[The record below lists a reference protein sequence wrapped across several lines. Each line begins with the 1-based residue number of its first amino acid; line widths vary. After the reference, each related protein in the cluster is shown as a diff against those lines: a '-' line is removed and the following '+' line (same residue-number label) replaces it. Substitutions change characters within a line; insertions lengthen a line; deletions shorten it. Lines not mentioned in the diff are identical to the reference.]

1 MKAEIGII
9 GGSGLYRTELIK
21 EAHKVE
27 IDTPFGK
34 PSDVITLGVIGGRE
48 IAFLPRHSAG
58 HRISPSEI
66 NSRAN
71 IFALKK
77 LGVNR
82 IISVSAVGSLKEEV
96 KPLDIVV
103 PDQLFDRTKIRP
115 ATFFS
120 NGIVAHVGFAD
131 PFCPELSKLLAET
144 TAKKKYKVHGKGTY
158 ICIEG
163 PQFST
168 RAESRVNRQLGFDIV
183 GMTALP
189 EAKLAREAE
198 ICYAMIATVTDYD
211 VWYEQDVNVE
221 IILENM
227 KKNEAAVKEILK
239 AAIPAIPKESKCH
252 CQSALAGAI
261 VTSEDKITRNHKVLL
276 EPLIRKYIK

>member
-9 GGSGLYRTELIK
+9 GGSGLYSTDIIK
-21 EAHKVE
+21 EKQKIE

-34 PSDVITLGVIGGRE
+34 PSDAVTLGVIGGRE
-48 IAFLPRHSAG
+48 IAFLPRHGTG

-66 NSRAN
+66 NARAN

-77 LGVNR
+77 LGVKR
-82 IISVSAVGSLKEEV
+82 IISISAVGSLKEEI
-96 KPLDIVV
+96 KPLNIVV
-103 PDQLFDRTKIRP
+103 PDQLFDRTKTRP
-115 ATFFS
+115 PTFFS
-120 NGIVAHVGFAD
+120 NGIVTHVGFAD
-131 PFCPELSKLLAET
+131 PFCPELSKLLIET
-144 TAKKKYKVHGKGTY
+144 ATKKKYKVHGKGTY
-158 ICIEG
+158 VCIEG

-198 ICYAMIATVTDYD
+198 ICYATIATVTDYD
-211 VWYEQDVNVE
+211 VWYERDVNVE

-227 KKNEAAVKEILK
+227 KKNEAAVQEILK
-239 AAIPAIPKESKCH
+239 NTIPAIPAEGKCG

-261 VTSEDKITRNHKVLL
+261 VTVADKISRERKVLL
-276 EPLIRKYIK
+276 QPLIGKYVK